1 MKEFK
6 TIKDIV
12 KFFVENKHSDE
23 MKIGMSSMKLL
34 MKIYENPDINLN
46 FFIGFNDLYAKKCE
60 IFVRELKYDK
70 DKKSLDLNKIVM
82 EDHPIL
88 AYRED
93 KKDYVLRDIEINDE
107 VFFDYSEISNQIRQQ
122 YRDSKEVVDKF
133 NL

>member
-12 KFFVENKHSDE
+12 EFFMENKHSDE
-23 MKIGMSSMKLL
+23 MKIGMQSMKLL
-34 MKIYENPDINLN
+34 MKIYANPNIDLN
-46 FFIGFNDLYAKKCE
+46 FLIGFNDLYAKKCE
-60 IFVRELKYDK
+60 IFVRILKYDK

-93 KKDYVLRDIEINDE
+93 KKDYVLRDIIINDE
-107 VFFDYSEISNQIRQQ
+107 IFFDYSEISAQIRKQ
-122 YRDSKEVVDKF
+122 YRDSKEVVEKY